1 MINWTDINLL
11 NKQKL
16 DLQIQ
21 LNELL
26 NSDSKSVDKINE
38 LKSEI
43 IYLDKQISK
52 ILGTNELKRLEELKN
67 KKNSKEQANIKAFY
81 ELKNKYKKIS
91 KIKLATSRMIAI
103 IEALDNQKSHEIE
116 KAKVRI

>member
-43 IYLDKQISK
+43 I
-52 ILGTNELKRLEELKN
+52 
-67 KKNSKEQANIKAFY
+67 
-81 ELKNKYKKIS
+81 
-91 KIKLATSRMIAI
+91 
-103 IEALDNQKSHEIE
+103 
-116 KAKVRI
+116 